1 MQEFALFAVLLKER
15 PYKNPYIAD
24 GPRQEFVEPAVATPV
39 RPKALHAGSI
49 RRVAQSRDRR
59 GDRRRYWVAHV
70 QAHQVASAPDH
81 ISSEVSLAV
90 EVFR

>member
-24 GPRQEFVEPAVATPV
+24 GPRQELVEPAFATPV

-49 RRVAQSRDRR
+49 RRGSAKPGSLPGSAVISGDTPSGTEVVSVGQPQTISPQKSR
-59 GDRRRYWVAHV
+59 
-70 QAHQVASAPDH
+70 
-81 ISSEVSLAV
+81 
-90 EVFR
+90 